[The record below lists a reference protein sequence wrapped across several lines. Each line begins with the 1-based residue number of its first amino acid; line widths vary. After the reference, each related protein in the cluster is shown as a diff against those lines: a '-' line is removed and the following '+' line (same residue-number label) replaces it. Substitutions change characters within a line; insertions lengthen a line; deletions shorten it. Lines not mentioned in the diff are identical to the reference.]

1 MKLLY
6 FGTVCNRTAFE
17 IRQKNSRQKAS
28 AAPLNFESALLEG
41 FASCGTETEIYSF
54 PMVAAFPSSPLFS
67 WGVKQE
73 TVAGGYTCT
82 WLPAVNLKGLKQF
95 TQRISVRRALKRL
108 REGRFDAALIYSVYA
123 PVAAPLIKACR
134 KHGIPCYCIIA
145 DLPRD
150 MYENRKMSAM
160 KKSLSKIYT
169 GRAVKLQSGFDGYIY
184 LTEAMAQV
192 VAPDAPYTVVEG
204 IADSMLLDFPRAGER
219 KKAVMYAGA
228 LNEKYGIKT
237 LAEAFLS
244 LSLPDWEL
252 WIFGQGDMSDYFT
265 RLATE
270 EPRIR
275 FFGRVDR
282 AEVLRRE
289 AEASLLV
296 NPRPTGE
303 LYTAYSF
310 PSKTIE
316 YMLSGTPLLMTCLP
330 GVPEPY
336 FLHVFYAGNGSLEE
350 LKSALMQVTS
360 LSPLELEGKGNAAR
374 EFILSRADASHQA
387 ERILRFIEMRTIT

>member
-6 FGTVCNRTAFE
+6 FGTVCDRTAFE
-17 IRQKNSRQKAS
+17 ERQKNSRQKAS
-28 AAPLNFESALLEG
+28 TAPLNFESALLEG
-41 FASCGTETEIYSF
+41 FRACGAEAEIYSF
-54 PMVAAFPSSPLFS
+54 PMIASFPNSPLFS
-67 WGVKQE
+67 WGAKRE

-282 AEVLRRE
+282 TEVLRRE

-316 YMLSGTPLLMTCLP
+316 YMLSGTPLLMTCLS

-336 FLHVFYAGNGSLEE
+336 FHHVFSAGNGSLEE

-360 LSPLELEGKGNAAR
+360 LSLRELEGKGNAAR
-374 EFILSRADASHQA
+374 EFILSRADASRQA